1 MTFGIPMRIRKLIGL
16 VVLLVFMFFYVLL
29 VMTIAVY
36 RLPENM
42 LAEITYYL
50 VAGILWAIPARY
62 LIAWMQIPDK
72 DEAAA

>member
-42 LAEITYYL
+42 AAEITYYL